1 MRPTRGADM
10 IVPSSLMEAVK
21 DSLMVSQLGLG
32 MARGCMDYGR
42 LYQGKYVPPERTDGM
57 KESGEME
64 GETGEEEENIE
75 QKIEDLET
83 SRTGDI
89 DLD

>member
-1 MRPTRGADM
+1 M
-10 IVPSSLMEAVK
+10 IVPSSLMEAVNN
-21 DSLMVSQLGLG
+21 SLMVSQLGLG

-57 KESGEME
+57 KESEEIGGEE
-64 GETGEEEENIE
+64 GEEEEENIE
-75 QKIEDLET
+75 QEIEDLET